1 MSQAVW
7 NPETECKPLDE
18 LVKLCQAK
26 LTESRV
32 IERSAHSALYRE
44 KWAAAGV
51 DPGKIHTIQDLA
63 QLPYLT
69 GSELRKTQTAYEPD
83 EWICSDKV
91 RLWISTSGTTGTPK
105 WVPIGEGDI
114 AQFRDSIAKLATLI
128 IGSLEDWSVLYIG
141 GSAPFISES
150 GGYILLANQILDDKQ
165 AEFAFVAMP
174 ESLDALTFARIAKLE
189 GVFLAP
195 SLAVLIAEGVSANA
209 APGARE
215 QFKKEK
221 TLKNLLGVLATSV
234 MKIKAK
240 NVFNFKWGAFGGE
253 PVDPYRTAI
262 LDHYGFRPHSAYG
275 ATELLYSCPVV
286 ECSEHAGMHIYL
298 DVCVPELIVK
308 EELEREQSDP
318 SYVPRAVP
326 IWETSSGTVGELVL
340 TTFADALPL
349 IRYRM
354 SDLVQVISTETCA
367 CGRTHP
373 RIKILYRSDDM
384 VSLGLIRFSI
394 YLLKDKLEEV
404 GEHGEIAKWQLRV
417 TREGTKPKAVLVVEP
432 RGQVDKEA
440 FAQEL
445 ADKLDEMEGLRQAW
459 QNNLVARPEVRLVDE
474 LEEQRSTLG
483 KVKLLIYEDAYLKEG

>member
-1 MSQAVW
+1 MSQKVW
-7 NPETECKPLDE
+7 NAETECLPLGK
-18 LVKLCQAK
+18 LVELCQAK
-26 LTESRV
+26 LTESRA
-32 IERSAHSALYRE
+32 IERAARSALYRE
-44 KWAAAGV
+44 KWAAAGI
-51 DPGKIHTIQDLA
+51 DAGKIRTIQDLV

-69 GSELRKTQTAYEPD
+69 GSELRQAQTKYEPD
-83 EWICSDKV
+83 EWISTDQV

-105 WVPIGEGDI
+105 WVPIGEGDLS
-114 AQFRDSIAKLATLI
+114 AFRDSISKLMNLI
-128 IGSLEDWSVLYIG
+128 IGAAEDWSVLYIG

-150 GGYILLANQILDDKQ
+150 GGYSVLVNQILDDKRG
-165 AEFAFVAMP
+165 EFAFVSMP
-174 ESLDALTFARIAKLE
+174 ESLDALTFARTAKLE
-189 GVFLAP
+189 GTFLAP

-215 QFKKEK
+215 QFRKEK

-253 PVDPYRTAI
+253 PVDPYRRAI

-298 DVCVPELIVK
+298 DVCVPELIVQ
-308 EELEREQSDP
+308 EELEREQADP
-318 SYVPRAVP
+318 SYVPQAVP
-326 IWETSSGTVGELVL
+326 IWETPSGTLGELVL

-354 SDLVQVISTETCA
+354 SDVVEVISTEPCPCT
-367 CGRTHP
+367 RTHP
-373 RIKILYRSDDM
+373 RIKVLYRSDDM

-404 GEHGEIAKWQLRV
+404 GTHGEIAKWQLRV

-432 RGQVDKEA
+432 RGKVDKEA
-440 FAQEL
+440 FAKEL
-445 ADKLDEMEGLRQAW
+445 ADKLDEMEGMRQAW
-459 QNNLVARPEVRLVDE
+459 ENNLIARPEVRLVDE
-474 LEEQRSTLG
+474 LEERRSTLG
-483 KVKLLIYEDAYLKEG
+483 KVKLLIYEDAYLGEA

>member
-7 NPETECKPLDE
+7 NAETECLPLDK
-18 LVKLCQAK
+18 LVELCQAK
-26 LTESRV
+26 LIESRV
-32 IERSAHSALYRE
+32 IEKAARSVLYRD

-51 DPGKIHTIQDLA
+51 KPEKVRTIHDLA

-69 GSELRKTQTAYEPD
+69 GSELRRVQSEYAPD
-83 EWICSDKV
+83 EWVCSDQV

-128 IGSLEDWSVLYIG
+128 VGSLEDWSVLYIG

-150 GGYILLANQILDDKQ
+150 GGYILLANQILDDRRG
-165 AEFAFVAMP
+165 EFAFVAMP

-253 PVDPYRTAI
+253 PVDPYRSAI

-286 ECSEHAGMHIYL
+286 ECSEHSGMHIYL
-298 DVCVPELIVK
+298 DVSVPELIVK
-308 EELEREQSDP
+308 EELEREQADP

-326 IWETSSGTVGELVL
+326 IWETSPGTLGELVL

-354 SDLVQVISTETCA
+354 SDLVQVISTEPCA

-404 GEHGEIAKWQLRV
+404 GQHGEIAKWQLRV

-432 RGQVDKEA
+432 RGRVDKEA

-445 ADKLDEMEGLRQAW
+445 ADKLDEMEGMRQAW
-459 QNNLVARPEVRLVDE
+459 ENNLIARPEVRLVDE
-474 LEEQRSTLG
+474 LEEHRSTLG
-483 KVKLLIYEDAYLKEG
+483 KVKLLIYEDAYLGEA

>member
-1 MSQAVW
+1 MSHNVW
-7 NPETECKPLDE
+7 NAETECLPLAQ
-18 LVKLCQAK
+18 LVELCQAK
-26 LTESRV
+26 LTESRAV
-32 IERSAHSALYRE
+32 ERAALSALYRD
-44 KWAAAGV
+44 KWAAAGI
-51 DPGKIHTIQDLA
+51 DASEIRTIQDLA

-69 GSELRKTQTAYEPD
+69 GSELRQVQTKYEPD
-83 EWICSDKV
+83 EWISTDQV

-105 WVPIGEGDI
+105 WVPIGEGDLS
-114 AQFRDSIAKLATLI
+114 AFRDSISKLMNLI
-128 IGSLEDWSVLYIG
+128 IGEAEDWSVLYIG

-150 GGYILLANQILDDKQ
+150 GGYSVLVNQILDDKRG
-165 AEFAFVAMP
+165 EFAFVAMP
-174 ESLDALTFARIAKLE
+174 ESLDALTFARTAKLE
-189 GVFLAP
+189 GTFLAP

-253 PVDPYRTAI
+253 PVDPYRSAI
-262 LDHYGFRPHSAYG
+262 LDHYGFQPHSAYG

-308 EELEREQSDP
+308 EELEREQAEP
-318 SYVPRAVP
+318 SYVPQAMP
-326 IWETSSGTVGELVL
+326 IWEASPGTVGELVL

-354 SDLVQVISTETCA
+354 SDLVEVISTEPCPCT
-367 CGRTHP
+367 RTHP
-373 RIKILYRSDDM
+373 RIKVLYRSDDM

-394 YLLKDKLEEV
+394 YLLKDKLQEV
-404 GEHGEIAKWQLRV
+404 GTHGEIAKWQLRV

-432 RGQVDKEA
+432 RGEVDKAA

-445 ADKLDEMEGLRQAW
+445 ADKLDEMEGMRQAW
-459 QNNLVARPEVRLVDE
+459 QNNLIARPEVRLVGE
-474 LEEQRSTLG
+474 LEEHRSTLG
-483 KVKLLIYEDAYLKEG
+483 KVKLLIYEDAYLGEA

>member
-1 MSQAVW
+1 MSHNVW
-7 NPETECKPLDE
+7 NAETECLPLAQ
-18 LVKLCQAK
+18 LVELCQAK
-26 LTESRV
+26 LTESRAV
-32 IERSAHSALYRE
+32 ERAALSALYRD
-44 KWAAAGV
+44 KWAAAGI
-51 DPGKIHTIQDLA
+51 DASEIRTIQDLA

-69 GSELRKTQTAYEPD
+69 GSELRQVQTEYEPD
-83 EWICSDKV
+83 EWISTDQV

-105 WVPIGEGDI
+105 WVPIGEGDLS
-114 AQFRDSIAKLATLI
+114 AFRDSISKLMNLI
-128 IGSLEDWSVLYIG
+128 IGEAEDWSVLYIG

-150 GGYILLANQILDDKQ
+150 GGYSVLVNQILDDKRG
-165 AEFAFVAMP
+165 EFAFVAMP
-174 ESLDALTFARIAKLE
+174 ESLDALTFARTAKLE
-189 GVFLAP
+189 GTFLAP

-253 PVDPYRTAI
+253 PVDPYRSAI
-262 LDHYGFRPHSAYG
+262 LDHYGFQPHSAYG

-308 EELEREQSDP
+308 EELEREQAEP
-318 SYVPRAVP
+318 SYVPQAMP
-326 IWETSSGTVGELVL
+326 IWEASPGTVGELVL

-354 SDLVQVISTETCA
+354 SDLVEVISTEPCPCT
-367 CGRTHP
+367 RTHP
-373 RIKILYRSDDM
+373 RIKVLYRSDDM

-394 YLLKDKLEEV
+394 YLLKDKLQEV
-404 GEHGEIAKWQLRV
+404 GTHGEIAKWQLRV

-432 RGQVDKEA
+432 RGEVDKAA

-445 ADKLDEMEGLRQAW
+445 ADKLDEMEGMRQAW
-459 QNNLVARPEVRLVDE
+459 QNNLIARPEVRLVGE
-474 LEEQRSTLG
+474 LEEHRSTLG
-483 KVKLLIYEDAYLKEG
+483 KVKLLIYEDAYLGEA